1 MTSMKGKAMPESEGL
16 SADQIKDLMRH
27 FAMMKAN
34 MENWKYVMHNSHLV
48 ERKQLEQTVEQMIS
62 MFEPFVDGGQMAL
75 EVEALTKFDPLDL
88 I

>member
-1 MTSMKGKAMPESEGL
+1 MPENEGL
-16 SADQIKDLMRH
+16 TADQIKDILRSL
-27 FAMMKAN
+27 AMMKAN

-48 ERKQLEQTVEQMIS
+48 ERKQLEQTIEQMIS
-62 MFEPFVDGGQMAL
+62 TFDGFPDAMQMIF

>member
-1 MTSMKGKAMPESEGL
+1 MAESEGL
-16 SADQIKDLMRH
+16 TPDQIKDLMRT

-34 MENWKYVMHNSHLV
+34 MENWKYVLHNRHLV
-48 ERKQLEQTVEQMIS
+48 DRDRLEQTVEQMVS

-75 EVEALTKFDPLDL
+75 EVEALTKFEPRDL

>member
-1 MTSMKGKAMPESEGL
+1 MSESEGL

-27 FAMMKAN
+27 FAMMRAN

-48 ERKQLEQTVEQMIS
+48 KREQLEQTVEQMIL
-62 MFEPFVDGGQMAL
+62 MFEPFVEGGQMVL
-75 EVEALTKFDPLDL
+75 EVEALTKLDPHDL